1 MLGTKLVV
9 PYDIASPITHLH
21 PHPPPHTHTTPH
33 THTPPPPTHTPPP
46 QAAAKNL
53 FKISSAGLK
62 AGFVI
67 ELNHGQDRDWA
78 LLQNQVT
85 NNTVIELF
93 ELLKWGTKQEFSGT
107 MNLFSSPL

>member
-9 PYDIASPITHLH
+9 PYDIASISPTHTH
-21 PHPPPHTHTTPH
+21 PTHTHPPH
-33 THTPPPPTHTPPP
+33 THTPPP

-67 ELNHGQDRDWA
+67 ELNHGQDRD
-78 LLQNQVT
+78 
-85 NNTVIELF
+85 
-93 ELLKWGTKQEFSGT
+93 
-107 MNLFSSPL
+107 